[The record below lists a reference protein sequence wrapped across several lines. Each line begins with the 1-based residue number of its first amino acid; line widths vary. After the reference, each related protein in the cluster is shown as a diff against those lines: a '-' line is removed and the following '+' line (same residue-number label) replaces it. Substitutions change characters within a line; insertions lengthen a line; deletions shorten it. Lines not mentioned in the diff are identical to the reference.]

1 MENKLLIFSIL
12 LSIFSCKKIDNKSL
26 AQTQSNIKT
35 LALPISSE
43 RINYNN
49 KDKNGFFIYD
59 KTFDKNQY
67 SHSLSRVYGKYSLS
81 GNLDLVFIER
91 KPNDDGYTEPIITLY
106 SYNKNKKIDSLNIF
120 ETINSEATVEKRF
133 LIDQSKKI
141 HIYENSVG
149 YDTTDNGKDTL
160 IVDIRE
166 NIYNILE
173 SGKFVLQNQKVIAP
187 KNTNNNISKI
197 NNDFWNGI
205 YYFEAFN
212 KDNSK
217 TIFDITI
224 NSLEDISL
232 NITEEGIKN
241 KYSNIK
247 AEKIDNEKIKINYDS
262 SSDDMGTI
270 YIEKSDDKFYISG
283 NPIYFI
289 NPGNNEMP
297 LKKIK

>member
-43 RINYNN
+43 KINYNN